1 MENNHDNQLL
11 LEKNNQIHLN
21 QYDYLIKRYLLNI
34 ERENDISMR
43 QFREISETLH
53 PMGGLQERVW
63 NPLQIM
69 NDFGIDVFSPS
80 TYPPLSYSFGRM
92 IIPSKFRYDLN
103 ERFIIT
109 RGLDKCLF
117 GYTLEEWQQIEEKM
131 KTLPMTKKDA
141 RKFMRMFFSG
151 AVEVELDKQGRIN
164 IPQNLRKYANLS
176 KECTVIGVSNR
187 IGIWD
192 RETWNDFYDESEES
206 FEDIAEDLID
216 FDF

>member
-1 MENNHDNQLL
+1 MFMGEYEHQLDA
-11 LEKNNQIHLN
+11 K
-21 QYDYLIKRYLLNI
+21 
-34 ERENDISMR
+34 
-43 QFREISETLH
+43 
-53 PMGGLQERVW
+53 
-63 NPLQIM
+63 
-69 NDFGIDVFSPS
+69 
-80 TYPPLSYSFGRM
+80 GRM

-117 GYTLEEWQQIEEKM
+117 GYTRRVATNRRKM

-151 AVEVELDKQGRIN
+151 AIEVELDKQGRIN
-164 IPQNLRKYANLS
+164 IPQNLRKYASLT

-187 IGIWD
+187 IEIWD

-216 FDF
+216 FDFNGGISRVSSY

>member
-1 MENNHDNQLL
+1 MFMGEYEHQLDA
-11 LEKNNQIHLN
+11 K
-21 QYDYLIKRYLLNI
+21 
-34 ERENDISMR
+34 
-43 QFREISETLH
+43 
-53 PMGGLQERVW
+53 
-63 NPLQIM
+63 
-69 NDFGIDVFSPS
+69 
-80 TYPPLSYSFGRM
+80 GRM

-109 RGLDKCLF
+109 RGFDKCLF

-151 AVEVELDKQGRIN
+151 AIEVELDKQGRIN
-164 IPQNLRKYANLS
+164 IPQNLRKYANLT

-187 IGIWD
+187 IEIWD
-192 RETWNDFYDESEES
+192 RGTWNEFYEESEES

>member
-1 MENNHDNQLL
+1 MFMGEYEHQLDT
-11 LEKNNQIHLN
+11 K
-21 QYDYLIKRYLLNI
+21 
-34 ERENDISMR
+34 
-43 QFREISETLH
+43 
-53 PMGGLQERVW
+53 
-63 NPLQIM
+63 
-69 NDFGIDVFSPS
+69 
-80 TYPPLSYSFGRM
+80 GRM
-92 IIPSKFRYDLN
+92 IVPSKFRYDLN

-109 RGLDKCLF
+109 RGRDKCLF
-117 GYTLEEWQQIEEKM
+117 GYTLEEWQLIEEKM

-164 IPQNLRKYANLS
+164 IPQNLRQYANLS

-187 IGIWD
+187 IEIWD
-192 RETWNDFYDESEES
+192 RETWSSFYDESEES